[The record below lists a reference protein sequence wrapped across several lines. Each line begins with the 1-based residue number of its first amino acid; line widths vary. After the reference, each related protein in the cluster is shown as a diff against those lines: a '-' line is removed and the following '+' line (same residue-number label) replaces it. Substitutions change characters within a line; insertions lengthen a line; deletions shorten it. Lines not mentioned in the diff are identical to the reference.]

1 MDPGYDMHVFFCSHE
16 RVEGHERG
24 DCKSKSSLEL
34 MTKLKRRAREHNLE
48 RVRVQKSGCLNYC
61 EQGVS
66 CVVYPQG
73 VWYSVKNEEDLEKI
87 WNHLTK
93 GEIDESILM
102 KIE

>member
-1 MDPGYDMHVFFCSHE
+1 
-16 RVEGHERG
+16 
-24 DCKSKSSLEL
+24 
-34 MTKLKRRAREHNLE
+34 MTKLKRRAREQNLE

-61 EQGVS
+61 EQGAS

-87 WNHLTK
+87 WKHLTK

-102 KIE
+102 KID

>member
-1 MDPGYDMHVFFCSHE
+1 MDPGYDMHIFFCSHE
-16 RVEGHERG
+16 RAEGHERG

-102 KIE
+102 KID

>member
-1 MDPGYDMHVFFCSHE
+1 
-16 RVEGHERG
+16 
-24 DCKSKSSLEL
+24 

-73 VWYSVKNEEDLEKI
+73 VWYSVKSEEDLEKI

-102 KIE
+102 KID

>member
-1 MDPGYDMHVFFCSHE
+1 MKPGYDMHVFFCSHE
-16 RVEGHERG
+16 RVAGHERG

-34 MTKLKRRAREHNLE
+34 MTKLKRKARENNLE

-73 VWYSVKNEEDLEKI
+73 IWYSVKGEEDLEKI

-102 KIE
+102 KID